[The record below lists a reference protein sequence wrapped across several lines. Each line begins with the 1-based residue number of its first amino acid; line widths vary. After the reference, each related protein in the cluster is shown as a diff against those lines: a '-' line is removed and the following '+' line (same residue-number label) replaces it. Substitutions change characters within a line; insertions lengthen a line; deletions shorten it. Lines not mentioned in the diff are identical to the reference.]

1 MANTSFFPPILND
14 NIQIP
19 QKIIHADQ
27 TATITSINDFT
38 SLLDG
43 PGRYIVETNSTSR
56 TTLLSIGLIPAN
68 VSGILE
74 VIRVDE
80 AEYDYYLNYRGE
92 NNKRWF
98 ATMIMGI
105 CSVWQEAAIK
115 SDLDALNSQITN
127 LTESVVLT
135 ANTGHSLGANSG
147 GKVGKLVSFFA
158 EFVVT
163 GNSGTWYAIGTVN
176 FLPTALVEGIAIR
189 TSNGSVG
196 GMFQITTS
204 GSVRFYP
211 TQAFSNATMAF
222 VASYLSN
229 S

>member
-127 LTESVVLT
+127 LIKRKYISVNVT
-135 ANTGHSLGANSG
+135 TNQYDGYYYAD
-147 GKVGKLVSFFA
+147 VSDIGI
-158 EFVVT
+158 T
-163 GNSGTWYAIGTVN
+163 GTVIGV
-176 FLPTALVEGIAIR
+176 FVDGV
-189 TSNGSVG
+189 SNNLS
-196 GMFQITTS
+196 
-204 GSVRFYP
+204 
-211 TQAFSNATMAF
+211 AF
-222 VASYLSN
+222 VGYVN
-229 S
+229 GQNKMRVFTKQPNITVNVYITYI